1 MIELNQTKMDSTT
14 FKNTITSVVPGN
26 LIACIT
32 HQPDFHRLAESYLQG
47 AKMLVRH
54 LGEDGLY
61 RDVGIL
67 PICFMYRHF
76 LELTFKQI
84 VWDGRRL
91 LGEDAKIKEL
101 CSGSKAH
108 ELVPLWRKIEDITRS
123 VWPNE
128 PLPEEALL
136 MREVVNWFHEADGRS
151 FDFRYPFD
159 QQQQA
164 CLEGIRHINL
174 TTLVSAMEVSDFFLS
189 GVAGAMS
196 EYLSHQHSV

>member
-1 MIELNQTKMDSTT
+1 MIEINQTKMDSTT

-32 HQPDFHRLAESYLQG
+32 HQPDFYRLAESYLQG

-91 LGEDAKIKEL
+91 LGEDARIQEL
-101 CSGSKAH
+101 CSGGKAH
-108 ELVPLWRKIEDITRS
+108 ELLPLWNKIEDIMKS
-123 VWPNE
+123 VFPDESLPNE
-128 PLPEEALL
+128 TLL

-159 QQQQA
+159 HQQQA

-189 GVAGAMS
+189 GVAGAIC
-196 EYLSHQHSV
+196 EYLSHQQSV

>member
-1 MIELNQTKMDSTT
+1 MIELNQTKMNSTT
-14 FKNTITSVVPGN
+14 FKNTITSVVPGDV
-26 LIACIT
+26 IACIT
-32 HQPDFHRLAESYLQG
+32 HQPNFHRLADSYLQG

-54 LGEDGLY
+54 FGEDGLY

-84 VWDGRRL
+84 LWDGRRL
-91 LGEDAKIKEL
+91 LGEDARIQEL
-101 CSGSKAH
+101 CSGGKAH
-108 ELVPLWRKIEDITRS
+108 ELLPLWNKIEDIMKL
-123 VWPNE
+123 V
-128 PLPEEALL
+128 LPDESLPDETLL
-136 MREVVNWFHEADGRS
+136 MREVSNWIHEADGRS

-174 TTLVSAMEVSDFFLS
+174 TTLVSAMEASEFFLS
-189 GVAGAMS
+189 GLAGAIRNH
-196 EYLSHQHSV
+196 LSNQQSI